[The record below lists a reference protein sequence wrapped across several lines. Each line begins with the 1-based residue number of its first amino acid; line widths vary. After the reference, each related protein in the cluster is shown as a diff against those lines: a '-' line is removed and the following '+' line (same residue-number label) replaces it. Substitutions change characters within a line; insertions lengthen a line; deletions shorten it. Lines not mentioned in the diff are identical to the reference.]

1 MFNRAL
7 KEVTSVEAV
16 QELNCARIAI
26 LRMVE
31 IIKDLDM
38 LDAVI
43 SKVVVSGF
51 EHSKLEENG
60 KLLNTQSGH
69 KYIYRQGRL
78 WLVSISLNGETF
90 SLGSFK
96 DIETAVKFRDLF
108 FMKNAVNA
116 RNKYLKNC
124 NVKIYLEKNHL

>member
-43 SKVVVSGF
+43 SKVVVSSF

-90 SLGSFK
+90 SLGSFM

-124 NVKIYLEKNHL
+124 NVKIYLEKNRL